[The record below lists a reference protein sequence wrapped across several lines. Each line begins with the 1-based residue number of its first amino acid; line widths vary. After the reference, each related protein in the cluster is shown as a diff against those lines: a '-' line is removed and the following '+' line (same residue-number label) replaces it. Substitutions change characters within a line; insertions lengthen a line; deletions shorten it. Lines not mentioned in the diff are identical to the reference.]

1 MDSTSSITKPSHR
14 TPPED
19 HSGDETESSSTKPQY
34 RGFQKSEGLT
44 KRIESALMVVIQ
56 DVPLPNERGAKD
68 KWDRNARLLEEQSL
82 ENGDTEY
89 IGITG
94 RTLKNMVE
102 RELKAFLDRE
112 QAAGRT
118 PEPGKYSTEKENLLA
133 TIHQVQEDTRAL
145 SRSGRNAEVYSA
157 HIRAMSSSSG
167 RRRLKSEISDSG
179 VGDAEAQVDE
189 LMEDEDMDLEQ
200 NGTER
205 NPLTLTPRP
214 RSIYKIAET
223 VSDDNVRLLQE
234 LKKATE
240 KNVSRLADLNTRMD
254 DSFRHN
260 ESVSRQLAYIISAM
274 EVQTNAINQL
284 QQSQMRMQAM
294 LATGYPYAPH
304 SSGSTSILGVRS
316 RSRSPSPSRASNPR
330 RFPHTPPNP
339 PSHHRSGANN
349 F

>member
-1 MDSTSSITKPSHR
+1 MDSTSITK
-14 TPPED
+14 PED
-19 HSGDETESSSTKPQY
+19 HSGDETESSSSKPQY
-34 RGFQKSEGLT
+34 RGFQKSDGLA
-44 KRIESALMVVIQ
+44 KRIEAALMVVIQ

-68 KWDRNARLLEEQSL
+68 KWDRNARLLEEKSVD
-82 ENGDTEY
+82 NGDTEY

-118 PEPGKYSTEKENLLA
+118 PEPGKYPSEKENLLA

-157 HIRAMSSSSG
+157 HVRAMSSSSS
-167 RRRLKSEISDSG
+167 RRRQASELSDSG
-179 VGDAEAQVDE
+179 VGDGEAQVDE
-189 LMEDEDMDLEQ
+189 LMEDEDMEPEP
-200 NGTER
+200 NGEIHR
-205 NPLTLTPRP
+205 NPLTPTPRS
-214 RSIYKIAET
+214 RSIFKIAET
-223 VSDDNVRLLQE
+223 ASDDNVRLLQE

-240 KNVSRLADLNTRMD
+240 KNVSRLNDLNARMD

-294 LATGYPYAPH
+294 LATGYPYPPS
-304 SSGSTSILGVRS
+304 SSGSSVLGVRS
-316 RSRSPSPSRASNPR
+316 RSRSPPSRSSNPR
-330 RFPHTPPNP
+330 PFPHTPPNP
-339 PSHHRSGANN
+339 PSHHRSGTNN